1 MSEVAR
7 IEASGG
13 IRVADL
19 TAAIRSAAT
28 VGEAREARA
37 RIEAIKA
44 WAKVHGRTKDLRLD
58 LLRLEVEAL
67 VRLAELDGLDG
78 LSSMERRAATYLA
91 GLTEAERDELIGRRG
106 TFTTASGMCSAMWR
120 EEELERS
127 ARMSRVRGRHFAE
140 RPEAP
145 TDVYDEAAIE
155 SARAYVHG
163 VSAVLGNVL
172 STYTSTGGPF
182 TIADV
187 AEQIV
192 EEAANGAVA
201 SDDPALMDGIR
212 EVVREAIRKGPVG
225 SLDGTVIPRL
235 ITARLDDGSFVRV
248 PVENA
253 TMAHL
258 DDMITLRREQLAQ
271 DRAALDRLEA
281 FAGKVR
287 RLPGGTLP
295 TSRIGALIAASLLKD
310 TA

>member
-19 TAAIRSAAT
+19 TAAIRAAAT
-28 VGEAREARA
+28 VGQAREARA

-44 WAKVHGRTKDLRLD
+44 WAKVHGHTKDLRLD

-67 VRLAELDGLDG
+67 IRLAELGGLDD
-78 LSSMERRAATYLA
+78 LSATDRRAATYLA
-91 GLTEAERDELIGRRG
+91 GLSEDEREALISRRG
-106 TFTTASGMCSAMWR
+106 TFTTASGMCASLWR

-127 ARMSRVRGRHFAE
+127 VRMSRLRGQRFAE
-140 RPEAP
+140 QPEPPAG
-145 TDVYDEAAIE
+145 VYDEAAIE
-155 SARAYVHG
+155 NARYYVHG

-172 STYTSTGGPF
+172 RTYASTGAPF
-182 TIADV
+182 TVSDV

-201 SDDPALMDGIR
+201 SEDPALMDGVR

-225 SLDGTVIPRL
+225 SLDGTAIPKL
-235 ITARLDDGSFVRV
+235 ITARHEDGSYIRV

-253 TMAHL
+253 TVAHL
-258 DDMITLRREQLAQ
+258 DDMVTLRREQLAQ

-281 FAGKVR
+281 FAAKVR
-287 RLPGGTLP
+287 GLPGGSIP
-295 TSRIGALIAASLLKD
+295 TSRIGSLIAASLLAD